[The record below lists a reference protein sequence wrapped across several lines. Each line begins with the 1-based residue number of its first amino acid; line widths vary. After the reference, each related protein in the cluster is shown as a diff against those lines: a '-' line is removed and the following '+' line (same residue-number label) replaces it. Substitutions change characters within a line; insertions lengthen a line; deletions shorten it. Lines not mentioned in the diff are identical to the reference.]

1 MAFVVIRL
9 SVRVAG
15 SSQGFWVLMTCFLFG
30 PHRLSMIMFLKV
42 SLK

>member
-1 MAFVVIRL
+1 MPFAVIRL
-9 SVRVAG
+9 PVGVAG

-30 PHRLSMIMFLKV
+30 PHRLSMLMFLKV